1 MRAYT
6 VMLAQVL
13 SVVGSAWLTGCGSVV
28 LGGAGGV
35 GEGDAGPDDG
45 GGGAASGGSGGAGG
59 SGGLPAGPLCEL
71 DGFRICGGPL
81 DCPCEHDCSNVIEW
95 PEIEG
100 PIGVCKT
107 PELVAYTESHPG
119 AFGEPARDGD
129 VRVEL
134 APGWGFSPR
143 PAAFGWLYLL
153 NGYPELAR
161 YADYGTFDGTPL
173 PTPTTCPTELQ
184 ALPVCGG
191 ECGTGCDDVGGPDFV
206 CSGRSKLHPYG
217 VCVKINWYPHECG
230 PTEPCQ
236 DPERSCLSFTVD
248 AENQSLADAH
258 GFCMLHEDCLGLAAT
273 LPGGGVCQP

>member
-1 MRAYT
+1 MRAHT
-6 VMLAQVL
+6 VMIAQVL
-13 SVVGSAWLTGCGSVV
+13 SVVGSAWLAGCGSVV

-35 GEGDAGPDDG
+35 GEVDAGPDDG

-129 VRVEL
+129 VRVE
-134 APGWGFSPR
+134 
-143 PAAFGWLYLL
+143 
-153 NGYPELAR
+153 
-161 YADYGTFDGTPL
+161 
-173 PTPTTCPTELQ
+173 
-184 ALPVCGG
+184 
-191 ECGTGCDDVGGPDFV
+191 
-206 CSGRSKLHPYG
+206 
-217 VCVKINWYPHECG
+217 YPHECG